1 VEFAKILDM
10 KQKLLG
16 MMLLGFASGLPYM
29 LVFST
34 LSAWLRDVGISLTDI
49 GFFAWLVL
57 TYSLKFLWAPLVDRY
72 SIPFFGHLGKRKGWI
87 LFCQIMIIAA
97 LFGMSTIDPISNL
110 KILAIFAFLAAFFGS
125 IQDIAID
132 AMRIEMAEAKEQ
144 GNLAASYQFG
154 YRVAILV
161 ATSAALIFADQLN
174 WSFVY
179 QLMSLLMLIGMLGV
193 LISYEPENNE
203 IAIVRMDEALIQS
216 FQDFFSRFGVWTA
229 SLILLLISTYR
240 LTDIVMGPMA
250 MPFYLDMGFT
260 KTEIGALVKTVAL
273 ATSILGFF
281 VGGYLIKRFNLTTS
295 LLIGG
300 VGVLVTNLFFALV
313 ATLEADISLL
323 SLIVGLDSF
332 AAGLVGTINIA
343 FLTSLVS
350 KKYTAV
356 QYAMLTSFMMLP
368 GKFFSGF
375 SGMLADYY
383 VSISSLQMGWAFF
396 FFTTSAMS
404 IPALILI
411 FIYKRTHQD
420 QHAS

>member
-1 VEFAKILDM
+1 M

-34 LSAWLRDVGISLTDI
+34 LSAWLRDVGISLTEI

-72 SIPFFGHLGKRKGWI
+72 SIPLFGQLGKRKGWI
-87 LFCQIMIIAA
+87 LMCQIIIVIA
-97 LFGMSTIDPISNL
+97 LLGMSTVDPISNL

-132 AMRIEMAEAKEQ
+132 ALRIEMADNKEQ
-144 GNLAASYQFG
+144 GNLAASYQLG
-154 YRVAILV
+154 YRIAILV
-161 ATSAALIFADQLN
+161 ATSFALIFADQLD
-174 WSFVY
+174 WSYVY
-179 QLMSLLMLIGMLGV
+179 QFMSVLMLLGIAGV
-193 LISYEPENNE
+193 IISHEPKNYEIV
-203 IAIVRMDEALIQS
+203 IARMDKALIQS
-216 FQDFFSRFGVWTA
+216 FQDFFARFGIWSAT
-229 SLILLLISTYR
+229 LLLLLISTYR

-281 VGGYLIKRFNLTTS
+281 VGGYLIKRLSLTSS

-300 VGVLVTNLFFALV
+300 ASVLITNLFFAFV
-313 ATLEADISLL
+313 ANLQADISLL

-375 SGMLADYY
+375 SGILADYY
-383 VSISSLQMGWAFF
+383 VSISSLQTGWAYFF
-396 FFTTSAMS
+396 YTTSAMS

-411 FIYKRTHQD
+411 VIYQRSN
-420 QHAS
+420 ASANNS

>member
-1 VEFAKILDM
+1 M

-300 VGVLVTNLFFALV
+300 VGVLITNLFFALV

-383 VSISSLQMGWAFF
+383 VSISSLQTGWAFF

-420 QHAS
+420 RHAS

>member
-1 VEFAKILDM
+1 M

-72 SIPFFGHLGKRKGWI
+72 SIPFFGYLGKRKGWI
-87 LFCQIMIIAA
+87 LFCQTMIIAA

-132 AMRIEMAEAKEQ
+132 AMRIEMADAKEQ

-383 VSISSLQMGWAFF
+383 VSISSLQTGWAFF

>member
-1 VEFAKILDM
+1 M

-34 LSAWLRDVGISLTDI
+34 LSAWLRDVGISLTEI

-72 SIPFFGHLGKRKGWI
+72 SIPLFGQLGKRKGWI
-87 LFCQIMIIAA
+87 LLCQITIVIA
-97 LFGMSTIDPISNL
+97 LIGMSSVDPISNL
-110 KILAIFAFLAAFFGS
+110 KLLAIFAFMAAFFGS

-132 AMRIEMAEAKEQ
+132 ALRIEMADNKEQ
-144 GNLAASYQFG
+144 GNLAASYQLG
-154 YRVAILV
+154 YRIAILV
-161 ATSAALIFADQLN
+161 ATSIALIFADQLD
-174 WSFVY
+174 WSYVY
-179 QLMSLLMLIGMLGV
+179 QFMSLLMVLGVVGV
-193 LISYEPENNE
+193 LISHEPKNHE
-203 IAIVRMDEALIQS
+203 IAIVRIDQALVQA
-216 FQDFFSRFGVWTA
+216 FQDFFSRFGIWAA

-281 VGGYLIKRFNLTTS
+281 VGGYLIKKITLTS
-295 LLIGG
+295 CLLIGG
-300 VGVLVTNLFFALV
+300 VSVLITNLFFAIV
-313 ATLEADISLL
+313 ANLEADISLL

-368 GKFFSGF
+368 GKLFSGF

-383 VSISSLQMGWAFF
+383 VSISSLQTGWAYFF
-396 FFTTSAMS
+396 YTTSAMS
-404 IPALILI
+404 IPALLLI
-411 FIYKRTHQD
+411 VIYQRTY
-420 QHAS
+420 APANNS

>member
-1 VEFAKILDM
+1 MEFAKILDM

-87 LFCQIMIIAA
+87 LFCQIMIIVA

-179 QLMSLLMLIGMLGV
+179 QLMSLLMLIGMLGA

-281 VGGYLIKRFNLTTS
+281 VGGYLIKRFNLMTS

-300 VGVLVTNLFFALV
+300 VGVLVTNLFFALA

-383 VSISSLQMGWAFF
+383 VSISSLQAGWAYFF
-396 FFTTSAMS
+396 YTTSAMS
-404 IPALILI
+404 IPALLLI
-411 FIYKRTHQD
+411 VIYQRTYVPTNN
-420 QHAS
+420 S

>member
-1 VEFAKILDM
+1 M

-87 LFCQIMIIAA
+87 LFCQIMIIVA

-179 QLMSLLMLIGMLGV
+179 QLMSLLMLIGMLGA
-193 LISYEPENNE
+193 LISYEPKNNE

-281 VGGYLIKRFNLTTS
+281 VGGYLIKRFNLSTS